1 MKYFENKTFN
11 IVTYGC
17 QMNVH
22 ESEKIRALLESMDMS
37 YTDDTMGADVVVFNT
52 CCIREGAEDRAFSN
66 IMNLKKSKKINP
78 DKIVVICGCMTQQD
92 HPKYDPLSD
101 IKVADIILGTYNIH
115 RLPEY
120 LSQYVV
126 TRERIIDTSDLV
138 ENIELDSTRDDKVN
152 AYVNI
157 IYGCNNFCTY
167 CIVPYVRGRERSRKM
182 TDILSEVRAL
192 VSKGYKYI
200 TLLGQNVN
208 SYGKDLNDGSNFAK
222 LLQACC
228 QIKGDFKIKYM
239 TSHPKDLSDD
249 VIEVLSHPKMAKAM
263 HLPVQSG
270 CDTVLKRM
278 NRQYDTAHYKNII
291 YKVRKKVPDISIST
305 DIIVGFPGET
315 EEDFMHTYDLIRDA
329 RYNQIFAFIYSKRSG
344 TPASEYTDQVPYKTK
359 NERVNRLLRL
369 HKTITAEINTEYVGK
384 IYNCLVM
391 SENLALTD
399 GGKDIVLEHSNANA
413 LTFRDI
419 LITRYENKKLY
430 GTPIK

>member
-22 ESEKIRALLESMDMS
+22 ESEKIRALLENMNMHH
-37 YTDDTMGADVVVFNT
+37 TDDLENADVVVFNT

-66 IMNLKKSKKINP
+66 IMNLKKSKKVNP
-78 DKIVVICGCMTQQD
+78 NKIVILCGCMPQQER
-92 HPKYDPLSD
+92 PKYDPLKD

-126 TRERIIDTSDLV
+126 TRKRIINTSELV

-167 CIVPYVRGRERSRKM
+167 CIVPYVRGRERSREM
-182 TDILSEVRAL
+182 GDILTEVRSL

-208 SYGKDLNDGSNFAK
+208 SYGKDLSDGSNFAK
-222 LLQACC
+222 LLKACC
-228 QIKGDFKIKYM
+228 EIEGDFKIKYM
-239 TSHPKDLSDD
+239 TSHPKDLSDE

-270 CDTVLKRM
+270 CDTILKRM
-278 NRQYDTAHYKNII
+278 NRQYDIAHYRDIVS
-291 YKVRKKVPDISIST
+291 KVRQKVPNISIST

-315 EEDFMHTYDLIRDA
+315 EADFMCTYDLVREV

-344 TPASEYTDQVPYKTK
+344 TPASEFSDQIPYKIK
-359 NERVNRLLRL
+359 NERVNRLLKL
-369 HKTITAEINTEYVGK
+369 HKSISSEINAEYVGK
-384 IYNCLVM
+384 VYNCLVV

-399 GGKDIVLEHSNANA
+399 GGKDIILENANA
-413 LTFRDI
+413 NVLTFQDI
-419 LITRYENKKLY
+419 IITKYENKKLY
-430 GTPIK
+430 GAPTK